1 LLGATSETKVAT
13 KGETMKQ
20 AENTAIYRICAVTDE
35 RWDVLRGSSLEPV
48 ATFNDKHAA
57 LACAMSLARC
67 GSGWHLPP
75 GRRHD
80 ALRTMFNQPRGTRGT
95 GL

>member
-1 LLGATSETKVAT
+1 
-13 KGETMKQ
+13 MKQ
-20 AENTAIYRICAVTDE
+20 ADNAAVYRICAVTEE
-35 RWDVLRGSSLEPV
+35 RWDVIRESSSEAV

-57 LACAMSLARC
+57 VAYAMSLARA
-67 GSGWHLPP
+67 GSAWHQPV

-80 ALRTMFNQPRGTRGT
+80 ALRTMFDHRRGTRGT